1 MDFNIVEN
9 IGSSFGSALIAT
21 VVATISIHGFLVP
34 AIVFILL
41 LICWAMIPPKSM
53 KV

>member
-1 MDFNIVEN
+1 MDFNIIEN

-21 VVATISIHGFLVP
+21 VVATISIHGFLDP

-41 LICWAMIPPKSM
+41 FISFTLSEEQ
-53 KV
+53 